1 MAPRKPEPWWN
12 ANKAWLVALLIA
24 VGTGWLNDRWRAA
37 GNDRL
42 IASFELRIAALEAR
56 CK

>member
-1 MAPRKPEPWWN
+1 MAVRKPEPWWH

-24 VGTGWLNDRWRAA
+24 VASGWLNDRWREA

-42 IASFELRIAALEAR
+42 INSLELRIAAVEAR
-56 CK
+56 CR

>member
-1 MAPRKPEPWWN
+1 MPPRKREPWWH
-12 ANKAWLVALLIA
+12 ANTAWLVALLIA
-24 VGTGWLNDRWRAA
+24 VASGWLNDRWRAA

-42 IASFELRIAALEAR
+42 INSFELRIAALEAR